1 MSLPCVHYA
10 DKSSTADDVPSD
22 GASRRSTACG
32 MPLILVLALQN
43 ENYDDDEGYMDDDD
57 GGDGEGIF

>member
-1 MSLPCVHYA
+1 MCG
-10 DKSSTADDVPSD
+10 TPSKAAID
-22 GASRRSTACG
+22 CPSHEHQKGH
-32 MPLILVLALQN
+32 ALQN